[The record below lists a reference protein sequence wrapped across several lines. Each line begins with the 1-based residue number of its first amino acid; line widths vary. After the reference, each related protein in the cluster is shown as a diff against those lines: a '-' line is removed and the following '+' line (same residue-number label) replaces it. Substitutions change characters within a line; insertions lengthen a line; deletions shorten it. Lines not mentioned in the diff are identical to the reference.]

1 MKFVSV
7 QSDTRIHSHRTLA
20 PNSSLPTNC
29 GTFIQF
35 ERETSDVHSLN
46 VRIIRHR
53 GATTTANTSA
63 RWRRRHTK
71 DRDAFNRLVDVEIA
85 HTLDADPATIGIE
98 SESAVRYEAVRVG
111 VGFTVIDVRCA
122 ESLTATVERDE
133 ERVRLRP
140 RFFSCVTGMSMKQE
154 DSARANVD
162 RDMPQRRIECCRSP
176 GSGVDDLVSVP
187 VTPNCVLAREVRYER
202 FNTGRNSFRA

>member
-20 PNSSLPTNC
+20 PNSSLPTDC

-63 RWRRRHTK
+63 RWRRRHTE
-71 DRDAFNRLVDVEIA
+71 DRDALNRLVDVEIA

-111 VGFTVIDVRCA
+111 VGFTIIDVRCTK
-122 ESLTATVERDE
+122 SLAAAVERNE
-133 ERVRLRP
+133 ERVRLRAG
-140 RFFSCVTGMSMKQE
+140 FLGCVAGVCMK
-154 DSARANVD
+154 
-162 RDMPQRRIECCRSP
+162 
-176 GSGVDDLVSVP
+176 
-187 VTPNCVLAREVRYER
+187 
-202 FNTGRNSFRA
+202 